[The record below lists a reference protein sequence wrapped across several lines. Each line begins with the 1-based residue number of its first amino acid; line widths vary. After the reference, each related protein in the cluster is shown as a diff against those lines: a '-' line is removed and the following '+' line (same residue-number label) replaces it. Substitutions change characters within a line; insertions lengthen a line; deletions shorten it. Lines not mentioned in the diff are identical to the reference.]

1 LSTTRREVEEKIM
14 ENDLDGLLYLTGL
27 IHGHHCVGSA
37 MGVIAAQYAMKKMN
51 IKESTGMEHLIAVVE
66 TNSCFSDGVQL
77 VTGCSFGNNGL
88 IYRDIGKTA
97 FSLVK
102 RNGEGIRLSVR
113 PDRGD
118 LLKDNRP
125 ETLSFKKLVNERKA
139 TPQEEARIMELN
151 KEHCYSILKIPAE
164 QIFKIE
170 EVKMELPSYSKIME
184 SLVCPICGEK
194 FMETK
199 AVKKD
204 GENICVSCAN
214 MYKQLDWSGIHMI

>member
-1 LSTTRREVEEKIM
+1 
-14 ENDLDGLLYLTGL
+14 
-27 IHGHHCVGSA
+27 
-37 MGVIAAQYAMKKMN
+37 MGVIAGHYAMKKMN
-51 IKESTGMEHLIAVVE
+51 IKESTGMEHLIAIVE

-113 PDRGD
+113 PDLGD
-118 LLKDNRP
+118 LLKDDRP
-125 ETLSFKKLVNERKA
+125 ETLSFSKLVNERKA

-151 KEHCYSILKIPAE
+151 KEHCYSILEIPAE

-170 EVKMELPSYSKIME
+170 KVKMKLPSYSKLME
-184 SLVCPICGEK
+184 SLACPICGEK

-204 GENICVSCAN
+204 SENICASCAN
-214 MYKQLDWSGIHMI
+214 TYKQLDWSGIHII

>member
-1 LSTTRREVEEKIM
+1 MSTTRKEVEEKIM
-14 ENDLDGLLYLTGL
+14 EDDLDGLLYLTGL

-37 MGVIAAQYAMKKMN
+37 MGVIAAHYAMKKMN
-51 IKESTGMEHLIAVVE
+51 IKKSTGMEHLIAVVE

-88 IYRDIGKTA
+88 IYKDIGKTA

-113 PDRGD
+113 PEFGD

-125 ETLSFKKLVNERKA
+125 ETLSFKRLVNERKA

-170 EVKMELPSYSKIME
+170 EVKMELPSYSRIME

-194 FMETK
+194 FMDTK

-204 GENICVSCAN
+204 SENICASCAN
-214 MYKQLDWSGIHMI
+214 KYKQLDWSGIHII